1 MPHLFFNGPVQNGD
15 FTFAA
20 KPGKAV
26 GIRIAGALNRILGAP
41 VAPHLWNTVTLAGDL
56 RYLQHIE
63 AARAPIAR
71 EDFEAAIIAA
81 KYGDG
86 PQPPAGT
93 ATDTDK
99 SVADLAMTMITE
111 RLSLGVLRLTDE
123 TIFECARCGHMIG
136 TRHHHCR
143 ACGHD
148 ISHTR
153 IARHLTSDRKP
164 GENVLDFTRIHARKR
179 RPPFHLQNI
188 AANTPTRL
196 ILSRTRSHGIDLS
209 PVGLPGLVLDP
220 RVGVHI
226 AVLAAA
232 RTLRADSAAMT
243 ITENAAANIAAYG
256 QYFAEH
262 EELRLLYALHGH
274 VPYQHVPDLHDTSQ
288 AHGLGPD
295 AMGLFTDWFLPLFSL
310 REKKDVQADQLPALL
325 KYFRRTILTKSSEPS
340 QDILEDIRQSIREG
354 DTGWIMRKTALA
366 AAMRTMRMGGR
377 RTTAP

>member
-86 PQPPAGT
+86 SQPPAGT

-209 PVGLPGLVLDP
+209 PVGLPSQLTASILP
-220 RVGVHI
+220 SMRNCASSTHCT
-226 AVLAAA
+226 ATCPTSMCRTCMTRARHMVLALTPWVYL
-232 RTLRADSAAMT
+232 RTGSCHCSR
-243 ITENAAANIAAYG
+243 
-256 QYFAEH
+256 
-262 EELRLLYALHGH
+262 
-274 VPYQHVPDLHDTSQ
+274 
-288 AHGLGPD
+288 
-295 AMGLFTDWFLPLFSL
+295 
-310 REKKDVQADQLPALL
+310 
-325 KYFRRTILTKSSEPS
+325 
-340 QDILEDIRQSIREG
+340 
-354 DTGWIMRKTALA
+354 
-366 AAMRTMRMGGR
+366 
-377 RTTAP
+377 